1 MKELVSIKAPAK
13 RKSPALVYLG
23 GLLPTGRRSMK
34 GKLQKVADIL
44 GNELNISLSVE
55 SLPWH
60 EIRYEH
66 LETIRA
72 KLLKLKVIKNGKES
86 GLAPATINGCLYAV
100 RGVAKAAFNLELMPA
115 DAYERIRN
123 VKPVKGERLSPGRAL
138 SIGEI
143 GALLNT
149 CTEKVIGTRDASII
163 AVMYMAGLRRAEIV
177 ALDTTDFNDGEL
189 KVLGKG
195 NKQRLLYIN
204 NGAYDAL
211 NDWLSIRGD
220 APGALFNPVT
230 RAKKIQQRRMTEQ
243 AIYNL
248 LLSRAEKAKIN
259 RFSPHDLRRS
269 FISDLLDK
277 GADISVVS
285 SLAGHANIQTTAK
298 YDRRGE
304 EAKKKATGLLHVPYK
319 KMKQE

>member
-1 MKELVSIKAPAK
+1 MKELTRIEAPVK

-23 GLLPTGRRSMK
+23 GLLPTGQRSMK
-34 GKLQKVADIL
+34 QKLQRVAGIL
-44 GNELNISLSVE
+44 GDELNINLSVE

-66 LETIRA
+66 VEAIRA
-72 KLLKLKVIKNGKES
+72 KLLES
-86 GLAPATINGCLYAV
+86 GLAPATINGCLSAI
-100 RGVAKAAFNLELMPA
+100 RGTAKAAFNLELMSA

-123 VKPVKGERLSPGRAL
+123 VKSVKGERLPPGRAL
-138 SIGEI
+138 SVGEI

-149 CTEKVIGTRDASII
+149 CTEKVIGVRDASII
-163 AVMYMAGLRRAEIV
+163 AVMYAAGLRRAEIV
-177 ALDTTDFNDGEL
+177 ALDTTDWNDGEL

-195 NKQRLLYIN
+195 NKERLLYVN
-204 NGAYDAL
+204 NGAEDAL

-220 APGALFNPVT
+220 SAGPLFNPVT
-230 RAKKIQQRRMTEQ
+230 RAKKIQPRRMTEQ

-269 FISDLLDK
+269 FISELLDR
-277 GADISVVS
+277 GADISTVQQ
-285 SLAGHANIQTTAK
+285 LAGHADISTTAR

-304 EAKKKATGLLHVPYK
+304 AAKKKAIGLLHVPYK

>member
-1 MKELVSIKAPAK
+1 MKELTIVKAPPK
-13 RKSPALVYLG
+13 RNSPALVYLG

-44 GNELNISLSVE
+44 SKELNINLSVE

-66 LETIRA
+66 VECIRA
-72 KLLKLKVIKNGKES
+72 KLLEQ
-86 GLAPATINGCLYAV
+86 GLAPATINGTLYAV
-100 RGVAKAAFNLELMPA
+100 RGVARAAFNLELMPA

-123 VKPVKGERLSPGRAL
+123 VKPVKGSRLPPGRAL

-143 GALLNT
+143 GAMLNT
-149 CTEKVIGTRDASII
+149 CTEKVIGIRDAAMI
-163 AVMYMAGLRRAEIV
+163 ALLYAGGLRRAEIV

-189 KVLGKG
+189 KVKGKG
-195 NKQRLLYIN
+195 NKERLLYIN
-204 NGAYDAL
+204 NGAYDAI

-220 APGALFNPVT
+220 SLGPLFYPVN
-230 RAKKIQQRRMTEQ
+230 KSGVIQYRRMTVD
-243 AIYNL
+243 AVYGL
-248 LLSRAEKAKIN
+248 LLKRAEKAKIN

-269 FISDLLDK
+269 FISELLDR
-277 GADISVVS
+277 GADISTVQQ
-285 SLAGHANIQTTAK
+285 LAGHADISTTAK

-304 EAKKKATGLLHVPYK
+304 EVKKKAIGLLHVPYK
-319 KMKQE
+319 KMKQK

>member
-1 MKELVSIKAPAK
+1 MKELTSIKPPVK

-44 GNELNISLSVE
+44 GNELNTSLSVE

-66 LETIRA
+66 VEAIRA
-72 KLLKLKVIKNGKES
+72 KLLES
-86 GLAPATINGCLYAV
+86 ELAPATINGCLYAV

-138 SIGEI
+138 SVGEI
-143 GALLNT
+143 GALLDT
-149 CTEKVIGTRDASII
+149 CTEKVIGIRDASII
-163 AVMYMAGLRRAEIV
+163 AVMYAAGLRRAEIV

-204 NGAYDAL
+204 NGAEDAL
-211 NDWLSIRGD
+211 NDWLSVRGD
-220 APGALFNPVT
+220 SVGPLFNPVN
-230 RAKKIQQRRMTEQ
+230 KSGVIQYRRLTTD
-243 AIYNL
+243 AVYCL
-248 LLSRAEKAKIN
+248 LNKRAEKAKIN

-269 FISDLLDK
+269 FISELLDK
-277 GADISVVS
+277 GADISIVKQ
-285 SLAGHANIQTTAK
+285 LAGHASVETTAR

-304 EAKKKATGLLHVPYK
+304 EAKKNAIGLLHVPYK
-319 KMKQE
+319 KMNKRG